1 MPAPRAILIDI
12 MKLGLDPKKPHASL
26 NKHGRL
32 SQKDKKDS
40 ITKKTKEVVSKVEI
54 QEKKEVK
61 LSTSLPLQEE
71 KKTVEATN
79 TKVEVKIEDNQKQEE
94 TRKETFQVQ
103 EEVKVELSPVQE
115 KVVESQSSNLTET
128 KLEEVVEEKQTTFQS
143 LSQQDRF
150 LKKKN
155 ALKKM

>member
-40 ITKKTKEVVSKVEI
+40 ITKKIKEVVSKVEI

-71 KKTVEATN
+71 KKTVEVTN
-79 TKVEVKIEDNQKQEE
+79 TKVEDNQKQEE
-94 TRKETFQVQ
+94 KSKETFQVQ
-103 EEVKVELSPVQE
+103 EEVKVEHLPVQE